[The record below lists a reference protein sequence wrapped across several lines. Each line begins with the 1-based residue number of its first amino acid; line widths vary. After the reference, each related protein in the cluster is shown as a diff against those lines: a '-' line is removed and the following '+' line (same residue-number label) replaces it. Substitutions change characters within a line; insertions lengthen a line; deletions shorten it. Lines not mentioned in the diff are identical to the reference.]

1 MATTI
6 KYLPQGPLRTVE
18 QQTQTSSTPGAAALR
33 ENLPTTEAMRE
44 VRRSIADLYNQ
55 IGTAYTN
62 LINAGRTSEAMR
74 LREVAEKFAR
84 TGSEA
89 GISPAARVAALE
101 NLKTTMRVAG
111 MEQEAQRTADM
122 IASQSNNL
130 AQLSAVEQQIFG
142 GEMDR
147 FSAALQTLPRTTVT
161 TTKQAASPMVLTT
174 PTASMRSPAAAI
186 PAVSRARTELDA
198 RLASL
203 KASPAVASGPLPVSG
218 GYIAPKAT
226 APVSIA
232 PVSSPAT
239 APVSG
244 IQSLNV
250 GVASRPSAHAPA
262 NLGVGSASPASPSNI
277 GQRGTGVLT
286 TADGRQVILDATG
299 KITVGDAPSPAAPA
313 ATPLSVAQKKGYEA
327 LPTSWDV
334 PAAAYSPI
342 KQAGAWVEKKAG
354 GLGSTLAEMIY
365 GK

>member
-33 ENLPTTEAMRE
+33 ENLPTTEAMRA

-62 LINAGRTSEAMR
+62 LINAGRTSAAMR

-147 FSAALQTLPRTTVT
+147 FSAAMQTLPRTTVT
-161 TTKQAASPMVLTT
+161 TTKQAASPVVTT
-174 PTASMRSPAAAI
+174 APTVTSPAAKT
-186 PAVSRARTELDA
+186 VNRAREMYNA
-198 RLASL
+198 RMA
-203 KASPAVASGPLPVSG
+203 AARTTDSPAAMSGPLPLSG
-218 GYIAPKAT
+218 GYVAPKPSPAIVPAVSAPAAT
-226 APVSIA
+226 APM
-232 PVSSPAT
+232 
-239 APVSG
+239 SG
-244 IQSLNV
+244 IQSLDV
-250 GVASRPSAHAPA
+250 GVASRPSAPTSA
-262 NLGVGSASPASPSNI
+262 NLSIGSASPASPSSL
-277 GQRGTGVLT
+277 GQRGTGLLK

-299 KITVGDAPSPAAPA
+299 NITVGNVPSPA

-342 KQAGAWVEKKAG
+342 KQAGAWVEKKVG
-354 GLGSTLAEMIY
+354 SLGSTLAEMIY